1 MKCLPLILLLL
12 VGCSSTTIG
21 SATTTRPALTKP
33 AIEPDGT
40 FWDAVEVAR
49 MDNAE
54 GILHVL
60 SPNFVHACFLPRKR
74 LSTPESQQDF
84 NDLRDEVNASL
95 TDGATRNKVDL
106 AAEKTR
112 MAHGYMRLLRNLVED
127 RYIEVGK
134 PDYDIQYRDEYD
146 RAYGP
151 NRATVIVTVNAKGRA
166 ASKQAPDVMR
176 VSFVQDG
183 YRWLIDGFDPDPN
196 QGSYA
201 WTK

>member
-1 MKCLPLILLLL
+1 MKYSLLMLL
-12 VGCSSTTIG
+12 FIAGCTIGTSTTQ
-21 SATTTRPALTKP
+21 RPALSRP
-33 AIEPDGT
+33 AIAPDGT

-49 MDNAE
+49 TDNAE
-54 GILHVL
+54 GFLHVL
-60 SPNFVHACFLPRKR
+60 SPNFVHGCFLPRKR
-74 LSTPESQQDF
+74 LSTPENQQDF

-95 TDGATRNKVDL
+95 ADGATRNKVDL

-127 RYIEVGK
+127 RFIEVGK
-134 PDYDIQYRDEYD
+134 PDYDIQYQDEYD

-151 NRATVIVTVNAKGRA
+151 NRATVIVTVNPKGRA
-166 ASKQAPDVMR
+166 DSKSGDQVIR

-183 YRWLIDGFDPDPN
+183 YRWLIDSLEPDAN
-196 QGSYA
+196 KGSYA